1 MRVLTPIAMASRAA
15 VDDTVIAHPQVR
27 SRRVAG
33 LKLSCRLGTRSVIAS
48 ITPAISPWR
57 RCNVLSML
65 EVRGLKIT
73 G

>member
-48 ITPAISPWR
+48 ITPAISP
-57 RCNVLSML
+57 
-65 EVRGLKIT
+65 
-73 G
+73 